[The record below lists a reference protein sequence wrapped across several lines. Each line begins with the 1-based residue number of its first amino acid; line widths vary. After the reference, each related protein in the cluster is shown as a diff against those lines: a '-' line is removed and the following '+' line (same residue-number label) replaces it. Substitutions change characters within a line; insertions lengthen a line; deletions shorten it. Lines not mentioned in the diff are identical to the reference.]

1 MLAAGSP
8 WKPEGNEE
16 KIMEAIGAGAR
27 AIAIVGPSGSGKT
40 TLVEALLHAAGAIN
54 RCGSVEAGTSVGDA
68 SPEARARGS
77 STELNIGRFS
87 WGGDSYALLDC
98 PGAVGLAAEGDCAL
112 AVADLALVVVPP
124 EPERAGLAEPL
135 LRDLAARGIP
145 HLIFVNRIDKAKGDS
160 GASVSALIDALQP
173 LSAAPLVARQMPIIE
188 GGTVTGYVDLALDR
202 AFHFREGGP
211 AAPIPLDDHLR
222 AEEQPARTHFLE
234 QLADHDDNLLER
246 LLNDEEPELALIA
259 NDLAAETTRGEIVP
273 VLFGSATHGFG
284 LRRLLKALRHD
295 TPPAA
300 VTAQRLGISG
310 AAVAVFKVLGES
322 QVGRLAVGRVFSG
335 KVSEGAELR
344 GPDGKAVRA
353 ALFAVQG
360 SGASRLAEAGP
371 GEVVALAKAE
381 GVTAGTRLGIGAAS
395 APAGPRERRVAHHA
409 LAISVPDHAD
419 EVRLSGALNKLVEE
433 DLGLAWETLAETRET
448 LLRGLD
454 EEHLALTIERLRRR
468 HGLKLATRSPTL
480 PLRETVRKGASQR
493 GRHKKQS
500 GGHGQ
505 FGDVLIELRPL
516 ERGAGF
522 VFEDKISG
530 GVVPRQ
536 WIPAVEQGIRDAMG
550 RGPLGFPVVDVAVAL
565 VDGSYHSVDS
575 SELAFRTAGR
585 LAMSAALAA
594 AAPYLL
600 EPVDE
605 VTIQAPPGAASRITS
620 ALASRR
626 ARVLGMA
633 PREGWHQWETIS
645 ALVPAAELDR
655 LQADLRAASQGLAS
669 FTRRFDHLAEVAGK
683 TADQLIERAREAA

>member
-1 MLAAGSP
+1 
-8 WKPEGNEE
+8 
-16 KIMEAIGAGAR
+16 MEAIGAGAR
-27 AIAIVGPSGSGKT
+27 AIAIVGPAGSGKT
-40 TLVEALLHAAGAIN
+40 TLMEALLHAAGALT
-54 RCGSVEAGTSVGDA
+54 RCGSVEAGTSLGDG

-77 STELNIGRFS
+77 STELNLARFT
-87 WGGDSYALLDC
+87 WGGDGYVLLDC
-98 PGAVGLAAEGDCAL
+98 PGAVGLAAENDCAL

-124 EPERAGLAEPL
+124 EPDRAGLAEPL
-135 LRDLAARGIP
+135 LRELDARGIP
-145 HLIFVNRIDKAKGDS
+145 HLIFVNRIDKARG
-160 GASVSALIDALQP
+160 SVQALLEALQP
-173 LSAAPLVARQMPIIE
+173 LSREPLVARQMPILR
-188 GGTVTGYVDLALDR
+188 GGEVTGFVDLALDR
-202 AFHFREGGP
+202 AYRYREGGP
-211 AAPIPLDDHLR
+211 SEQVPLDSDLV
-222 AEEQPARTHFLE
+222 AEEQAARTHLLE
-234 QLADHDDNLLER
+234 QLADHDDDLLEA
-246 LLNDEEPELALIA
+246 LLNDQVPDLPTIA
-259 NDLAAETTRGEIVP
+259 HDIAQETAEGAIVP
-273 VLFGSATHGFG
+273 VLFGSASHGFG

-295 TPPAA
+295 TPAPAL
-300 VTAQRLGISG
+300 TAKRLGIAG
-310 AAVAVFKVLGES
+310 PAFDVFKVLGES
-322 QVGRLAVGRVFSG
+322 QVGRLAVGRVFGG
-335 KVSEGAELR
+335 KLAEGADLR
-344 GPDGKAVRA
+344 LPDGKALRA
-353 ALFAVQG
+353 GSLFAVHG
-360 SGASRLAEAGP
+360 GCASRMASAAE

-381 GVTAGTRLGIGAAS
+381 GVTAGVRLGIGAALA
-395 APAGPRERRVAHHA
+395 APAPRERRTAHHA
-409 LAISVPDHAD
+409 LAIAVPDHAD
-419 EVRLSGALNKLVEE
+419 EVRLSGALNKLAEE
-433 DLGLAWETLAETRET
+433 DLGLVWETLAETRET

-454 EEHLALTIERLRRR
+454 EDHVALAIERLRRR
-468 HGLKLATRSPTL
+468 HGLKLATRAPTL

-505 FGDVLIELRPL
+505 FGDVLIELTPL

-522 VFEDKISG
+522 VFEDRISG

-536 WIPAVEQGIRDAMG
+536 WIPAVEQGVRDAMA

-633 PREGWHQWETIS
+633 PRDGWHLWETIS

-655 LQADLRAASQGLAS
+655 LQADLRAASQGLAT
-669 FTRRFDHLAEVAGK
+669 FTARFDHMAEVAGK
-683 TADQLIERAREAA
+683 TADQLIERAKEEA

>member
-1 MLAAGSP
+1 
-8 WKPEGNEE
+8 
-16 KIMEAIGAGAR
+16 MEAIGAGAR
-27 AIAIVGPSGSGKT
+27 AIAIVGPAGAGKT
-40 TLVEALLHAAGAIN
+40 TLAEALLHTAGAIN
-54 RCGSVEAGTSVGDA
+54 RCGSVEAGTSLGDG

-77 STELNIGRFS
+77 STELNLCRFT
-87 WGGDSYALLDC
+87 WGGDTYTLLDA
-98 PGAVGLAAEGDCAL
+98 PGATGLAAEADCAL

-124 EPERAGLAEPL
+124 EPGRAGLAEPL
-135 LRDLAARGIP
+135 LRELDARGIP
-145 HLIFVNRIDKAKGDS
+145 HAIFVNRIDKARGTV
-160 GASVSALIDALQP
+160 GALLEALQP
-173 LSAAPLVARQMPIIE
+173 LSRATLVARQMPIVS
-188 GGTVTGYVDLALDR
+188 GGEVTGFVDLALDR
-202 AFHFREGGP
+202 AFRYREGGP
-211 AAPIPLDDHLR
+211 SEPVELDDGVK
-222 AEEQPARTHFLE
+222 AEEQQARMHLLE
-234 QLADHDDNLLER
+234 QLADHDDDLLER
-246 LLNDEEPELALIA
+246 LLEDQVPDLPTIA
-259 NDLAAETTRGEIVP
+259 HDLSRETAENLIVP

-295 TPPAA
+295 TPAA
-300 VTAQRLGISG
+300 AIAARRLGIAG
-310 AAVAVFKVLGES
+310 PAVEVFKVLGES
-322 QVGRLAVGRVFSG
+322 QVGRLAVGRVFG
-335 KVSEGAELR
+335 GRLAEGAELK
-344 GPDGKAVRA
+344 GADGKALRA
-353 ALFAVQG
+353 GSLFAVQG
-360 SGASRLAEAGP
+360 GGAARLAAAGD
-371 GEVVALAKAE
+371 GEVVALAKADA
-381 GVTAGTRLGIGAAS
+381 VTAGMRLGIGVAAA
-395 APAGPRERRVAHHA
+395 APAPSRARRLAHHA

-419 EVRLSGALNKLVEE
+419 EVRLSGALNKLADE

-454 EEHLALTIERLRRR
+454 EEHLALAMERLRRR
-468 HGLKLATRSPTL
+468 HGLKLATRPPTL

-522 VFEDKISG
+522 VFEDRISG

-536 WIPAVEQGIRDAMG
+536 WIPAVEQGVRDAMA

-600 EPVDE
+600 EPVAE
-605 VTIQAPPGAASRITS
+605 VTIEAPPGAASRITS
-620 ALASRR
+620 ALSSRR

-645 ALVPAAELDR
+645 ALVPEAELGR
-655 LQADLRAASQGLAS
+655 LQAELRAASQGLATYAS
-669 FTRRFDHLAEVAGK
+669 RTDHLAEVAGK
-683 TADQLIERAREAA
+683 TADQLIERAKEAA

>member
-1 MLAAGSP
+1 
-8 WKPEGNEE
+8 
-16 KIMEAIGAGAR
+16 MEAIGAGAR
-27 AIAIVGPSGSGKT
+27 AIAIVGPAGSGKT

-87 WGGDSYALLDC
+87 WGGDAYALLDC

-135 LRDLAARGIP
+135 LRELDARGIP
-145 HLIFVNRIDKAKGDS
+145 HLIFVNRIDKART
-160 GASVSALIDALQP
+160 SVSALVDALQP
-173 LSAAPLVARQMPIIE
+173 LSAAPLVARQMPILE
-188 GGTVTGYVDLALDR
+188 GGAVTGYVDLALDR

-211 AAPIPLDDHLR
+211 SAPIPLDDHLR

-246 LLNDEEPELALIA
+246 LLNDEAPELALIA
-259 NDLAAETTRGEIVP
+259 SDLAAETTRGEIVP

-295 TPPAA
+295 TPAPA
-300 VTAQRLGISG
+300 VTAARLGITG
-310 AAVAVFKVLGES
+310 AAVEVFKVLGES
-322 QVGRLAVGRVFSG
+322 QVGRLAVGRVFGG

-344 GPDGKAVRA
+344 GSDGKALRA
-353 ALFAVQG
+353 ALLALQG
-360 SGASRLAEAGP
+360 SSASRLAEAGA

-381 GVTAGTRLGIGAAS
+381 GASAGMRLGIGAP
-395 APAGPRERRVAHHA
+395 APAAQPRERRLAHHA

-433 DLGLAWETLAETRET
+433 DLGLAWETLAESRET

-454 EEHLALTIERLRRR
+454 EEHLALAIDRLRRR
-468 HGLKLATRSPTL
+468 HGLKLATRAPAL
-480 PLRETVRKGASQR
+480 PLRETVRKSASQR

-522 VFEDKISG
+522 VFEDRISG

-536 WIPAVEQGIRDAMG
+536 WIPAVEQGIRDAMV

-594 AAPYLL
+594 ASPYLL

-605 VTIQAPPGAASRITS
+605 VTIHAPPGAASRVTS
-620 ALASRR
+620 ALASHR

-633 PREGWHQWETIS
+633 PREGWHLWETIA